1 MSYSLKPSDESVRE
15 FLHRVALDQIGA
27 AEAAMAGE
35 AGLDRAAAIHDA
47 RKRLKKLRGLVR
59 LVRGAFPGYGDAN
72 RSMRNAARLL
82 SDLRDRTA
90 VIETYD
96 RLMAGDSASGIDGR
110 RARPLRLAFEAARDE
125 AMAAP
130 DVEDRLAAFR
140 GALAEIRNDIPCWK
154 LTEKGWDALQPG
166 LLRSY
171 GRARDDMAP
180 ARKGRDGAAIHE
192 WRKRVKD
199 HWYHTRL
206 LRGLW
211 PQMLEPRAGELGRLS
226 DLLGD
231 RHDFDVFRP
240 HLAVAPLDEDLV
252 AALNQAMETRIE
264 AQEREA
270 FALGRR
276 LFAAKPKALAREWRA
291 CWRVR
296 FR

>member
-1 MSYSLKPSDESVRE
+1 MSYSLQSSDGSVQA
-15 FLHRVALDQIGA
+15 FLRRVASEQMDA

-35 AGLDRAAAIHDA
+35 TGMDRAAAIHDA

-59 LVRGAFPGYGDAN
+59 LMRGGFPDYSAAN

-96 RLMAGDSASGIDGR
+96 RLMAGDSAAGIDGR
-110 RARPLRLAFEAARDE
+110 RTRPLRLAFEAARDE

-130 DVEDRLAAFR
+130 DLDDRVAAFR
-140 GALAEIRNDIPCWK
+140 DALAAIRKDVDGWR
-154 LTEKGWDALQPG
+154 LTENGWDALELG
-166 LLRSY
+166 LLRTY
-171 GRARDDMAP
+171 GRARDDLAP
-180 ARKGRDGAAIHE
+180 AKKSRDGAAIHE
-192 WRKRVKD
+192 WRKRVKYN
-199 HWYHTRL
+199 WYHTRL
-206 LRGLW
+206 LRRLW
-211 PQMLEPRAGELGRLS
+211 PEVLTPRAEELSRLS

-240 HLAVAPLDEDLV
+240 HLADAPLDADLV
-252 AALNQAMETRIE
+252 AQLEQAMAARIE
-264 AQEREA
+264 AQEAEA